1 MDQNTCEPINT
12 MPSDKEA
19 IRSSF
24 THFPTCYGTNAAR
37 VKEKAIDSSI
47 NAVAITDQNG
57 MITYVNHSLTL
68 MFGYEHSELLGIPVV
83 ILWKKKGKYVEVMDA
98 ILDHDGWVGE
108 LEAERHDKSVFYVQ
122 LSGTVV
128 RDEKNEPLALMTS
141 FVDITERKKAIE
153 KIQESEQMKTEF
165 MNIAAHELKTPLIPI
180 QGYLEMLQSVQIL
193 SDEQKH
199 WIDIC
204 LKNVNN
210 LKLLVDEILDVAR
223 LESNSMKFSF
233 ETQNVTALL
242 NEVSVDMH
250 PSFVKQG
257 LAFSIH
263 VHQPNMLV
271 DADAYRIKQ
280 VIRNLL
286 SNALKFTPKGSIQIQ
301 ASVDQK
307 NVMVSIIDTG
317 IGISL
322 QNLPSLFQKF
332 SQVGDAETRQSKGTG
347 LGLYICKR
355 IIEAHHGYIKAESKG
370 EGLGTTITFSLPLKI
385 EPLKDST

>member
-1 MDQNTCEPINT
+1 
-12 MPSDKEA
+12 
-19 IRSSF
+19 
-24 THFPTCYGTNAAR
+24 

-47 NAVAITDQNG
+47 NAVAITNQNG
-57 MITYVNHSLTL
+57 TITYVNHSLTM

-128 RDEKNEPLALMTS
+128 RDEKNDPLALMTS

-180 QGYLEMLQSVQIL
+180 QGYLEMLQNVNVL

-210 LKLLVDEILDVAR
+210 LKSLVDEILDVAR

-233 ETQNVTALL
+233 ETLNVTALL
-242 NEVSVDMH
+242 NEIAMDMQ
-250 PSFVKQG
+250 PSFVKQA

-263 VHQPNMLV
+263 VHQPEMFIV
-271 DADAYRIKQ
+271 ADALRIKQ
-280 VIRNLL
+280 VVRNLL

-301 ASVDQK
+301 ASIDQK
-307 NVMVSIIDTG
+307 NAIISIIDTG

-322 QNLPSLFQKF
+322 QNLPKLFLKF

-347 LGLYICKR
+347 LGLYICKK
-355 IIEAHHGYIKAESKG
+355 IIEAHHGWIKVESQG
-370 EGLGTTITFSLPLKI
+370 EGQGTTITFSLPLKI
-385 EPLKDST
+385 ETVKDST